1 MIGPIQQREAKLFH
15 YGVDLDKRVR
25 ANNPLRA
32 IKKTVDFSFVRQR
45 VAGIYGRDGHPS
57 EDPIVI
63 MKLMLVLF
71 LDDVA
76 SERELMRIVPER
88 LDYLW
93 FLDFDLDDEI
103 PNHSVLSKAR
113 ALWGTEVYEELF
125 MKTVEQCVEA
135 GLVSGSKI
143 HMDGS
148 LVDAN
153 ASKGSVRSGPAPL
166 IQALRQI
173 YRQQAG
179 KLETPATPD
188 EDSDN
193 GAPCGSAKT
202 ASVSSTDPDAAVAR
216 KNAND
221 PPRPRYKNHRAVDDQ
236 CGVITAIETTPGD
249 VMENEKLIALVDQH
263 ESNTGAQVDT
273 VVADAQYGTNENFAA
288 CQERQIRSH
297 MKDLRSTFRNDAAK
311 AGIFK
316 QSDFQYE
323 EETGRYRCPAGEHLK
338 RTQTIDRGYQV
349 FRSDPAVC
357 KQCALKA
364 KCMKSENHVR
374 TLKRHIKHEA
384 IERARKQSH
393 SGWARRDRLRR
404 KYRMEGSFADAAN
417 HHGFKRARWRGL
429 EKQQIQDLL
438 IATCQNIR
446 ILLRYERRRQSA
458 AMVVVVPQAGENAFV
473 LMRSSHPVCVQAGEF
488 TVH

>member
-1 MIGPIQQREAKLFH
+1 MIGPIQEREPKLFH
-15 YGVDLDKRVR
+15 YGVDLDKRIR

-32 IKKTVDFSFVRQR
+32 IKKAVDFSIVRQR
-45 VAGIYGRDGHPS
+45 VAGCYGRDGHPS

-125 MKTVEQCVEA
+125 VKTVQQCVEA

-153 ASKGSVRSGPAPL
+153 ASKDSVRSGPASL

-193 GAPCGSAKT
+193 GSTCSSPKI
-202 ASVSSTDPDAAVAR
+202 ASVSSTDPDAAIAR

-221 PPRPRYKNHRAVDDQ
+221 PPRP
-236 CGVITAIETTPGD
+236 
-249 VMENEKLIALVDQH
+249 
-263 ESNTGAQVDT
+263 T
-273 VVADAQYGTNENFAA
+273 V
-288 CQERQIRSH
+288 
-297 MKDLRSTFRNDAAK
+297 
-311 AGIFK
+311 
-316 QSDFQYE
+316 
-323 EETGRYRCPAGEHLK
+323 
-338 RTQTIDRGYQV
+338 
-349 FRSDPAVC
+349 
-357 KQCALKA
+357 
-364 KCMKSENHVR
+364 
-374 TLKRHIKHEA
+374 
-384 IERARKQSH
+384 
-393 SGWARRDRLRR
+393 
-404 KYRMEGSFADAAN
+404 
-417 HHGFKRARWRGL
+417 
-429 EKQQIQDLL
+429 
-438 IATCQNIR
+438 
-446 ILLRYERRRQSA
+446 
-458 AMVVVVPQAGENAFV
+458 
-473 LMRSSHPVCVQAGEF
+473 
-488 TVH
+488 

>member
-1 MIGPIQQREAKLFH
+1 
-15 YGVDLDKRVR
+15 
-25 ANNPLRA
+25 
-32 IKKTVDFSFVRQR
+32 
-45 VAGIYGRDGHPS
+45 
-57 EDPIVI
+57 
-63 MKLMLVLF
+63 MKLMLILF

-93 FLDFDLDDEI
+93 FLDFDLDDDI

-113 ALWGTEVYEELF
+113 ALWGTAVYEELF
-125 MKTVEQCVEA
+125 VKTIEQCVEA
-135 GLVSGSKI
+135 GLVSGNKI

-153 ASKGSVRSGPAPL
+153 ASKDSVRSGPAPL
-166 IQALRQI
+166 IEALRQI

-188 EDSDN
+188 EDGDN
-193 GAPCGSAKT
+193 GTTCGSPKM

-216 KNAND
+216 KTAND

-249 VMENEKLIALVDQH
+249 VMENEKLIDLVDQH
-263 ESNTGAQVDT
+263 ESNTGARVGT

-311 AGIFK
+311 RDIFN

-323 EETGRYRCPAGEHLK
+323 EETGTYVCPAGERLK
-338 RTQTIDRGYQV
+338 RTATIDRGYQI
-349 FRSDPAVC
+349 FRSNPAVC
-357 KQCALKA
+357 KHCALKPH
-364 KCMKSENHVR
+364 CMKSKHHVR
-374 TLKRHIKHEA
+374 TLKRHIKHDA
-384 IERARKQSH
+384 IERARKESH

-429 EKQQIQDLL
+429 AKQHIQDLL

-446 ILLRYERRRQSA
+446 ILVRYERRRQSG
-458 AMVVVVPQAGENAFV
+458 AMVVALPKPTHGFIVIRPA
-473 LMRSSHPVCVQAGEF
+473 HTVCVQTREF
-488 TVH
+488 TAQ